1 MAQEHGLGKMTMG
14 QALDALDRDGSVGV
28 HLVGLPTASG
38 LTFGEFTYD
47 SRAVMP
53 TTLYAC
59 KGATFKEGYLRD
71 AVDRGAAAYLAERAY
86 DVDIPGLVV
95 SDVRRAMAVLA
106 DGMGKQYGGKIAS
119 RIAVESFQD
128 LFQDANAF
136 YNPQYYFRKAFH
148 RANQE
153 ILNQLDDGRGSASVA
168 AVLLKNRKL
177 YFASV
182 GNVKIAVYRNGD
194 LIPVTSGHTIQV
206 LAKQKYMEGKLTRKE
221 AVTMLHNHR
230 LYNYVGQDD
239 FHDVEFFDTPVSL
252 YGGEYVVLMSDGLY
266 EGTSWKSLEDCL
278 AVEESCEKKALHMIE
293 LINQSEEKD
302 KDNASV
308 VLLRVD

>member
-1 MAQEHGLGKMTMG
+1 MVESE
-14 QALDALDRDGSVGV
+14 DG
-28 HLVGLPTASG
+28 T
-38 LTFGEFTYD
+38 
-47 SRAVMP
+47 
-53 TTLYAC
+53 
-59 KGATFKEGYLRD
+59 
-71 AVDRGAAAYLAERAY
+71 
-86 DVDIPGLVV
+86 
-95 SDVRRAMAVLA
+95 MAVLA

-119 RIAVESFQD
+119 RIAVEVFQD
-128 LFQDANAF
+128 MFQDANAF
-136 YNPQYYFRKAFH
+136 YNPQYYFRRAFH
-148 RANQE
+148 GANQE

-177 YFASV
+177 YYASV
-182 GNVKIAVYRNGD
+182 GNVKIAVYRNGE
-194 LIPVTSGHTIQV
+194 LVPVTSGHTIQV
-206 LAKQKYMEGKLTRKE
+206 LARQKYMEGKLTKKE

-239 FHDVEFFDTPVSL
+239 FHDVEFFDTPITL

-278 AVEESCEKKALHMIE
+278 AAEESCEKKALSMIE
-293 LINQSEEKD
+293 LINKSEEPD

>member
-1 MAQEHGLGKMTMG
+1 MSVPMMAIVALSVSGFILTMIRSVLGKEPAYRKG
-14 QALDALDRDGSVGV
+14 NGGGCGSG
-28 HLVGLPTASG
+28 
-38 LTFGEFTYD
+38 
-47 SRAVMP
+47 
-53 TTLYAC
+53 AC
-59 KGATFKEGYLRD
+59 KTIGNRQVQEDEYG
-71 AVDRGAAAYLAERAY
+71 
-86 DVDIPGLVV
+86 VV
-95 SDVRRAMAVLA
+95 ESEDGTMAVLA

-119 RIAVESFQD
+119 RIAVEVFQD
-128 LFQDANAF
+128 MFQDANAF
-136 YNPQYYFRKAFH
+136 YNPQYYFRRAFH
-148 RANQE
+148 GANQE

-177 YFASV
+177 YYASV

-206 LAKQKYMEGKLTRKE
+206 LARKKYMEGKLTRKE

-239 FHDVEFFDTPVSL
+239 FHDVEFFDTPISL

-278 AVEESCEKKALHMIE
+278 AVEESCEKKALNMIE
-293 LINQSEEKD
+293 LINNSEEPD